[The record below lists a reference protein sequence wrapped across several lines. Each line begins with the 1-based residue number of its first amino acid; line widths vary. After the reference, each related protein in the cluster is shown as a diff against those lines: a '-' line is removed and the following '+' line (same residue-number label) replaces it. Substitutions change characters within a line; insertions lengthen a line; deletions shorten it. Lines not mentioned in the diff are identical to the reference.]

1 MKRISQLL
9 SYIFSPLLVPTYG
22 MIMASFLSVLA
33 VLPARILWTTIAI
46 TFAIT
51 CVLPAVGIM
60 ALYRTGIVKDPGL
73 NERSERFIPYGLTAL
88 CYLGCAFFLYR
99 ASAPMWLAMFF
110 AGGAVA
116 ILINVIVNIK
126 WKISAHA
133 AAVGGLVAMVI
144 RLASSHQAIY
154 DTNVWISVM
163 VIVAG
168 MVMTARVYLQRH
180 TLMQVLAGAANGFL
194 CVWLMSMIS

>member
-1 MKRISQLL
+1 ML
-9 SYIFSPLLVPTYG
+9 SSIFSPLLVPTYG
-22 MIMASFLSVLA
+22 MIMASYLSVLA
-33 VLPARILWTTIAI
+33 VLPSGVLWTTVAI
-46 TFAIT
+46 TFVIT
-51 CVLPAVGIM
+51 CVLPLAGII
-60 ALYRTGIVKDPGL
+60 ALYKSGVVKDPGL
-73 NERSERFIPYGLTAL
+73 NERSERFIPYGLAAL

-99 ASAPMWLAMFF
+99 ASAPLWLAMFY

-116 ILINVIVNIK
+116 IVINVIVNIK

-133 AAVGGLVAMVI
+133 AAVGGLVAFVF
-144 RLASSHQAIY
+144 RLAASHQAIY
-154 DTNVWISVM
+154 DMNVWMSAM

-194 CVWLMSMIS
+194 CVWLMSMIH